1 MNNLE
6 VEVRQHLERYLAG
19 AEDRDAF
26 RHWFVGATWPLDFPE
41 GSDVAELVWAI
52 EHMFAEVSTNEL
64 PEETLRELL
73 APLLEPATHRAA
85 S

>member
-6 VEVRQHLERYLAG
+6 IEVRQHLERYLAG

-26 RHWFVGATWPLDFPE
+26 REWFVRATWPFDFPD
-41 GSDVAELVWAI
+41 GSEVAELVWAI

-73 APLLEPATHRAA
+73 APLLEPAGRRAA